1 MEIRIPT
8 EGESE
13 VQALLAKWH
22 KPAGSMILKDDVLCE
37 IEAGKITSDIYAEVS
52 GRLVIGVQAGTILPV
67 GSVIAQIVETYPQA
81 EDQLAVTAT
90 GMAGSED
97 APTSPAVRQALRQQ
111 GRNAAQLAGSGPG
124 GRILMDDLNRA
135 DAAERP
141 VSSPPAA
148 PQVMSVKSEEMPP
161 YLASGSCKS
170 VQPAGDPGPGN
181 ATELRP
187 DPQPVPGEEQIRI
200 SPLRKRISEHLLQ
213 TSHQT
218 AALSIFNEVDL
229 GTLLAVRTQHKR
241 AGAPVGL
248 LPFFV
253 RATVEA
259 LQSYPPVNARIDG
272 DEVVYQ
278 QFVHLGIAMS
288 GEQGQ
293 VVPVLRDADQLG
305 LREIDEKIAGLEQK
319 AATNRLASA
328 QLEDGTFTISN
339 GGSYGSM
346 LSTPLVSPF
355 QSGGLGMHAIQDRP
369 VARNGR
375 VVIRP
380 MMYLALS
387 YDQRIIDGREAAAFL
402 KLIKERVEDRAWL
415 EGLS

>member
-8 EGESE
+8 EDESVVE
-13 VQALLAKWH
+13 ALLAKWR

-37 IEAGKITSDIYAEVS
+37 IETGKITLDIYAEAS

-67 GSVIAQIVETYPQA
+67 GSVIGQIVQTDPQA

-90 GMAGSED
+90 GAAGSED

-111 GRNAAQLAGSGPG
+111 GRAAAQLAGSGPG

-135 DAAERP
+135 DAAEP
-141 VSSPPAA
+141 PASALPAA
-148 PQVMSVKSEEMPP
+148 PQTILVKSEETPL
-161 YLASGSCKS
+161 YRASGSCQS
-170 VQPAGDPGPGN
+170 AQPAGDQSPAN
-181 ATELRP
+181 APELRP

-200 SPLRKRISEHLLQ
+200 FPLRKRISACQLQ
-213 TSHQT
+213 ARHH
-218 AALSIFNEVDL
+218 AATLTTFDEVDL
-229 GTLLAVRTQHKR
+229 GALQAVGTQYKR
-241 AGAPVGL
+241 AGTPVGL

-259 LQSYPPVNARIDG
+259 LQSYPAVNARIDG
-272 DEVVYQ
+272 DEIVYQ

-305 LREIDEKIAGLEQK
+305 LRRIDLEITGLEQK
-319 AATNRLASA
+319 VTNNRLGSA
-328 QLEDGTFTISN
+328 ELEDGTFTISN
-339 GGSYGSM
+339 GGSYGSL
-346 LSTPLVSPF
+346 LSTPLVSPL
-355 QSGGLGMHAIQDRP
+355 QSSCLGMHAIQDRP
-369 VARNGR
+369 VARNDR

-387 YDQRIIDGREAAAFL
+387 YDQRIINSREAAAFL
-402 KLIKERVEDRAWL
+402 QLIKERVEDRAWL